1 MDHHRLEVVGHTH
14 QADLVV
20 AGSRRHSR
28 MRQVAGT
35 LAAGSLGPEGDHP
48 GILAAVGFLLISR
61 RSITITR
68 NTHLASSSRGF
79 SKGVIGPVEVQ
90 QRLRQQGQPP
100 RRERHLL
107 QARP

>member
-1 MDHHRLEVVGHTH
+1 MDHHRLEVVGHIH
-14 QADLVV
+14 QVDPVV
-20 AGSRRHSR
+20 AGSRRRSR

-35 LAAGSLGPEGDHP
+35 LAAGSLDLEGDHP

-61 RSITITR
+61 RSTTVKR
-68 NTHLASSSRGF
+68 PHLASSSRGF
-79 SKGVIGPVEVQ
+79 SKGVDGPVGVQ
-90 QRLRQQGQPP
+90 QQLRQQGQPP